1 MGTLSS
7 GAKLLMVALLGVMG
21 WALYAYVLQLTYGL
35 GVTGLDRRVLWGVY
49 IVSFV
54 FFIGVSAGG
63 IAVASLSHLAGIA
76 KYKAVG
82 RIAEMVAIISLIL
95 AMISIIV
102 DLGRPEY
109 SLNLLLY
116 ARPLSPLV
124 WDVVVI
130 NTYLVLC
137 LALLWASLKEK
148 PKAAKV
154 LAYISIPAFIV
165 VHSVTAWIFGLM
177 KSQPGWHT
185 AILAPLFICSALVSG
200 LALVILAIVFSKWAF
215 NIHIADDVVVDLG
228 KYLKVLLPVLL
239 YLLFCE
245 FLTISYAGIPS
256 DTAVLNELVS
266 GRFASVF
273 WFDMI
278 LGIIVPFVLLVLGFG
293 RTVTGISI
301 IATLSFLGVLAERVN
316 IILPSLYHPFLGSSE
331 ISYSPTWIEW
341 SLVGGAYAF
350 GVVLFTVSGLIIPFV
365 PLEEQADRA
374 PRNADAVAL

>member
-1 MGTLSS
+1 M
-7 GAKLLMVALLGVMG
+7 
-21 WALYAYVLQLTYGL
+21 
-35 GVTGLDRRVLWGVY
+35 
-49 IVSFV
+49 
-54 FFIGVSAGG
+54 
-63 IAVASLSHLAGIA
+63 
-76 KYKAVG
+76 
-82 RIAEMVAIISLIL
+82 
-95 AMISIIV
+95 
-102 DLGRPEY
+102 
-109 SLNLLLY
+109 
-116 ARPLSPLV
+116 
-124 WDVVVI
+124 
-130 NTYLVLC
+130 
-137 LALLWASLKEK
+137 
-148 PKAAKV
+148 
-154 LAYISIPAFIV
+154 
-165 VHSVTAWIFGLM
+165 
-177 KSQPGWHT
+177 
-185 AILAPLFICSALVSG
+185 
-200 LALVILAIVFSKWAF
+200 ILAIVFSKWAF